1 MPARSVQLY
10 ERERRAPKPQQ
21 PVKSSGLGKLDAGTL
36 IMILLLLIVGLIAL
50 FSASYPAALYK
61 FGDPTKF
68 IRQQALFG
76 AVGIAAMLFVSM
88 VDYHLYARI
97 QKVLFAVG
105 IALLILVLIPG
116 VGKTH
121 NNATR
126 WIQLPVIGEFQPSE
140 LMKTAVILSFS
151 YDAAK
156 AGQKIRTLRYGLLPY
171 IGALGVIAFLLY
183 REPHLSATI
192 IILGLG
198 LCILFVAG
206 IKIWYFFPMGG
217 AAACAF
223 ALAYNTDRFAHV
235 RDRIAVWINPFI
247 DLKNKG
253 WQGANSF
260 VAIGSGGLWGVGLGQ
275 GRQKHL
281 YLPEPQNDFIFSSWC
296 EETGLIGAILVMIMF
311 GYLIYRGLYIARN
324 ARDKFGCLVAV
335 GITCKL
341 AIQTLVN
348 LFVVS
353 GLFPVTGASL
363 PFFSYGGT
371 ALLIQLGEMGILLN
385 ISRSMTRDSG

>member
-21 PVKSSGLGKLDAGTL
+21 PVKSGGLGKLDAGTL

-151 YDAAK
+151 YYAAK

-206 IKIWYFFPMGG
+206 IKIWYFFPMG
-217 AAACAF
+217 
-223 ALAYNTDRFAHV
+223 
-235 RDRIAVWINPFI
+235 
-247 DLKNKG
+247 
-253 WQGANSF
+253 
-260 VAIGSGGLWGVGLGQ
+260 
-275 GRQKHL
+275 
-281 YLPEPQNDFIFSSWC
+281 
-296 EETGLIGAILVMIMF
+296 
-311 GYLIYRGLYIARN
+311 ARRP
-324 ARDKFGCLVAV
+324 APLRWP
-335 GITCKL
+335 T
-341 AIQTLVN
+341 T
-348 LFVVS
+348 
-353 GLFPVTGASL
+353 P
-363 PFFSYGGT
+363 T
-371 ALLIQLGEMGILLN
+371 ALRTCETV
-385 ISRSMTRDSG
+385 SRCGSTRSST

>member
-1 MPARSVQLY
+1 
-10 ERERRAPKPQQ
+10 
-21 PVKSSGLGKLDAGTL
+21 
-36 IMILLLLIVGLIAL
+36 
-50 FSASYPAALYK
+50 
-61 FGDPTKF
+61 
-68 IRQQALFG
+68 
-76 AVGIAAMLFVSM
+76 MLFVSM

-151 YDAAK
+151 YYAAK

-223 ALAYNTDRFAHV
+223 ALAYNTDRLCARARPYRGVDQPVH
-235 RDRIAVWINPFI
+235 RPE
-247 DLKNKG
+247 K
-253 WQGANSF
+253 QGVAGRKPSF
-260 VAIGSGGLWGVGLGQ
+260 VAHRFGRPVG
-275 GRQKHL
+275 RW
-281 YLPEPQNDFIFSSWC
+281 PRA
-296 EETGLIGAILVMIMF
+296 GAPKAPVSAGAAERFHFLV
-311 GYLIYRGLYIARN
+311 
-324 ARDKFGCLVAV
+324 
-335 GITCKL
+335 
-341 AIQTLVN
+341 
-348 LFVVS
+348 VV
-353 GLFPVTGASL
+353 
-363 PFFSYGGT
+363 
-371 ALLIQLGEMGILLN
+371 
-385 ISRSMTRDSG
+385 